1 MKLLGNYLS
10 PYTRR
15 VAVSLTALDIPFELE
30 ELSPFKAPE
39 LVREHNPLVRIPTL
53 LLDDGEALIESQA
66 ILDAIDQLAGPE
78 RSLTPTNGR
87 ERRHVMKLTAVGTAS
102 MDKTVWAFYERRF
115 HPAEKVH
122 QPWIDHNEAQLLA
135 GLSYL
140 DGLAQAAAGDGW
152 IAGTQRMSQADIT
165 GVVAYTF
172 ANTVRPNLGVADR
185 VPHLAAF
192 ARRCEGMDIFRA
204 APVPDSVPS

>member
-15 VAVSLTALDIPFELE
+15 VAVSLTALDMPFDLE
-30 ELSPFKAPE
+30 ELSPFKKPE
-39 LVREHNPLVRIPTL
+39 PVREHNPLVRVPTL
-53 LLDDGEALIESQA
+53 VLDDGEALVESHA

-78 RSLTPTNGR
+78 RCLTPPRGK
-87 ERRHVMKLTAVGTAS
+87 ERRHVMKVTAIGTAS
-102 MDKTVWAFYERRF
+102 MDKTVWAFYEGRF
-115 HPAEKVH
+115 HPPEKVH

-135 GLSYL
+135 GLGYL
-140 DGLAQAAAGDGW
+140 DGLARVVGSDGW
-152 IAGTQRMSQADIT
+152 IAGGERISQADIT
-165 GVVAYTF
+165 AVVAYSF
-172 ANTVRPNLGVADR
+172 AEAVRPNLGVADR

-204 APVPDSVPS
+204 VPVPESLPS